1 MSCGVGGEGG
11 GRTGRVFCA
20 EGASLPEVLEHGHV
34 QALQAARQRQPQHRK
49 AIAQRSNPA
58 RSLECMRSGGARLA
72 ALDEVLDHDC
82 LEVHIDSEW
91 HHHHLPR
98 AVPRSTVI

>member
-1 MSCGVGGEGG
+1 MN
-11 GRTGRVFCA
+11 RR
-20 EGASLPEVLEHGHV
+20 
-34 QALQAARQRQPQHRK
+34 
-49 AIAQRSNPA
+49 
-58 RSLECMRSGGARLA
+58 GARLA

-98 AVPRSTVI
+98 AVPRSTVIRLWREKKHCVGTDGELIDKSNHHIPMMFEGSSRAYISW